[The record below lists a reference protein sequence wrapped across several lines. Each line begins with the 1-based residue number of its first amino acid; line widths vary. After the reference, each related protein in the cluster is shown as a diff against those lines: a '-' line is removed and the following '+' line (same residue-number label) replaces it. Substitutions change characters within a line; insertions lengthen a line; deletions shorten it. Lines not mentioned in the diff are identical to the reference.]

1 MCVLSVIEGKG
12 AKLPYCKRAA
22 FSGVI
27 SSSLPHPPGN
37 RRNTASTWLT
47 TAKQDSQHRIRHLII
62 YLIIPH
68 ARKIENLL

>member
-1 MCVLSVIEGKG
+1 MCVLSVIDSKG
-12 AKLPYCKRAA
+12 AKLPYCKRAV

-27 SSSLPHPPGN
+27 PDGLPPFLP
-37 RRNTASTWLT
+37 RCNTASTWLT
-47 TAKQDSQHRIRHLII
+47 TAKQNSQHRIRHLII